1 MPFGNFNDGRYNQGF
16 FCQIIYSLTMHTG
29 VVDKRTS
36 VPQIRPE
43 ILPLIGSAIILG
55 RDIQLLDKIGQGTYK
70 MIVLQ
75 SAIHIVQG
83 NRRCRTHFVCVMP
96 CIFGNMKLLGT
107 FEHCCQFMFTHT

>member
-1 MPFGNFNDGRYNQGF
+1 ML
-16 FCQIIYSLTMHTG
+16 YSMTVHTG
-29 VVDKRTS
+29 VVDTRTT

-70 MIVLQ
+70 RTIALK
-75 SAIHIVQG
+75 SAIYVVSE

-96 CIFGNMKLLGT
+96 CMFGNMKLLQYVHLSIVVCLCSHT
-107 FEHCCQFMFTHT
+107 NDSIDCQKLMQICNL

>member
-1 MPFGNFNDGRYNQGF
+1 MISGF
-16 FCQIIYSLTMHTG
+16 LVSNTIQFDYASG

-70 MIVLQ
+70 RMIVLQ
-75 SAIHIVQG
+75 ISARKQK
-83 NRRCRTHFVCVMP
+83 M
-96 CIFGNMKLLGT
+96 
-107 FEHCCQFMFTHT
+107 